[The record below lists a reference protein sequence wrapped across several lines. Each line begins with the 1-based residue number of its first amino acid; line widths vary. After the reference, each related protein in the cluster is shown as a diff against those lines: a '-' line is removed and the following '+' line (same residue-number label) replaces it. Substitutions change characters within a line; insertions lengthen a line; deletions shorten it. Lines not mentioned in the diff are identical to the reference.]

1 MGLFNRIKIRTPES
15 VELEFSLAGIGSR
28 AVALFIDYTVL
39 AISLLLLFWLGL
51 FVLAQLSQWDSLLGV
66 DSETLVLWALA
77 ILSVLMFALYVGY
90 FVGFETAWY
99 GQTPGKRYAKIRVIR
114 DDAQPVRL
122 FQATLRS
129 LVRPVDDILFIGFFF
144 ILLGKNEKRIGDWL
158 AGTLV
163 VQMDSR
169 TATEGILVS
178 DRAKDISRTLLEISN
193 IASLSPDDFAT
204 VREYLQRRGLLI
216 PTARRE
222 VSTQLARSLKE
233 KLSMDMLPVE
243 MTPETF
249 LEAAYWGYQQQRK

>member
-1 MGLFNRIKIRTPES
+1 MGLFNRVKIRTPES

-39 AISLLLLFWLGL
+39 GLGLLILFWLGI
-51 FVLAQLSQWDSLLGV
+51 FVITQLSQWERLLWV
-66 DSETLVLWALA
+66 DTDTIQLWALA

-144 ILLGKNEKRIGDWL
+144 ILLGKDEKRIGDWL

-169 TATEGILVS
+169 TATEGIVIS
-178 DRAKDISRTLLEISN
+178 ERAKEIGKILLETSDVARI
-193 IASLSPDDFAT
+193 SPDDFAT
-204 VREYLQRRGLLI
+204 IREYLQRRGLLI
-216 PTARRE
+216 PTARRD

-233 KLSMDMLPVE
+233 KLNMDALPME

>member
-1 MGLFNRIKIRTPES
+1 MSLFNRIKIRTPES
-15 VELEFSLAGIGSR
+15 VELEFALAGIGSR
-28 AVALFIDYTVL
+28 AVALFIDYIVL
-39 AISLLLLFWLGL
+39 GISLLLLFWLGV
-51 FVLAQLSQWDSLLGV
+51 FVIAQLSQWNSLLGV
-66 DSETLVLWALA
+66 ESETLQLWALA

-178 DRAKDISRTLLEISN
+178 DRAKDISKTLLETSN
-193 IASLSPDDFAT
+193 IASISPDDFAT

-222 VSTQLARSLKE
+222 VSTQLARRLKE
-233 KLSMDMLPVE
+233 KLSMDTLPTE